1 MAKVL
6 LDSTFLLPTLGV
18 IVEDISDDEL
28 KLMAKLKDRV
38 EYYCINRSLVEVLGK
53 VARSLVRDT
62 RVLGIIELGLRSLLE
77 SETYKWINPTVQA
90 FLKAL
95 ELRAKGHRDMIDN
108 MLYATALTDK
118 MYFLSKDDA
127 LLRFLKTNHYDTN
140 FIVQVKELV
149 KKLDQERKG
158 WGHGGFPIFT

>member
-18 IVEDISDDEL
+18 TVEEIGDDEL
-28 KLMAKLKDRV
+28 SLMAKLKDKV
-38 EYYCINRSLVEVLGK
+38 EYYCLNQSLVEVLGK
-53 VARSLVRDT
+53 VARSLVGEP
-62 RVLGIIELGLRSLLE
+62 RVLGIVELGLRSLLE
-77 SETYKWINPTVQA
+77 SGTYKWINPTVQA

-108 MLYATALTDK
+108 MLYATALTNN

-127 LLRFLKTNHYDTN
+127 LLRFLKANNYATN
-140 FIVQVKELV
+140 FIVQIKELV
-149 KKLDQERKG
+149 KILD
-158 WGHGGFPIFT
+158 